1 MNEIP
6 SLYNFSDLKPL
17 ITKDLS
23 ALLPQHSLIQN
34 QEDAITITEKEKSIR
49 ISWEEI
55 QKSSEVSEHIFAT
68 RKKIDELAEEIAE
81 KTAKLHQLQAS

>member
-34 QEDAITITEKEKSIR
+34 QEDALTITEKEKSIR

-68 RKKIDELAEEIAE
+68 QKKINELAEEIAE
-81 KTAKLHQLQAS
+81 KTAELHHLQAS